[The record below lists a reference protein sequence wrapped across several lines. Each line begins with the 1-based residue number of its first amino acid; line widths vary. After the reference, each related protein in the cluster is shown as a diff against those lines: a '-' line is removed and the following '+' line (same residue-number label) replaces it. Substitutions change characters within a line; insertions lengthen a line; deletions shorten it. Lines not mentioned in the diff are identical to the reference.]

1 MCIKSEKRFDFL
13 KELVSTVPDL
23 QGDHDEPLALYQ
35 NMTGET
41 QEGKKDTSNASQRPK
56 LPRQLSTPRPRY
68 FLTLICTIRLHC
80 IFRPLVHTTQYCKAV
95 FLAMG
100 CLRQCAPIC
109 CGGLS
114 VPFFRKLIV
123 LNSLF

>member
-35 NMTGET
+35 SMTTANTEAAAT
-41 QEGKKDTSNASQRPK
+41 QNNKNDTSNPSQRLK

-68 FLTLICTIRLHC
+68 VLMYLTYFQIILFIYYIPVVVCRL
-80 IFRPLVHTTQYCKAV
+80 
-95 FLAMG
+95 
-100 CLRQCAPIC
+100 
-109 CGGLS
+109 
-114 VPFFRKLIV
+114 
-123 LNSLF
+123 

>member
-80 IFRPLVHTTQYCKAV
+80 IFRPCE
-95 FLAMG
+95 
-100 CLRQCAPIC
+100 
-109 CGGLS
+109 S
-114 VPFFRKLIV
+114 KLQ
-123 LNSLF
+123 N

>member
-41 QEGKKDTSNASQRPK
+41 QETNTTKRDTSNTSQRPK
-56 LPRQLSTPRPRY
+56 LPRQLSTPKPRY
-68 FLTLICTIRLHC
+68 VYISGIDWKSLIQSLAINK
-80 IFRPLVHTTQYCKAV
+80 IFY
-95 FLAMG
+95 
-100 CLRQCAPIC
+100 
-109 CGGLS
+109 
-114 VPFFRKLIV
+114 FR
-123 LNSLF
+123 

>member
-35 NMTGET
+35 SMTTANAEAAAAAT
-41 QEGKKDTSNASQRPK
+41 QNNKNDTSNPSQRLK

-68 FLTLICTIRLHC
+68 VT
-80 IFRPLVHTTQYCKAV
+80 Y
-95 FLAMG
+95 
-100 CLRQCAPIC
+100 
-109 CGGLS
+109 
-114 VPFFRKLIV
+114 
-123 LNSLF
+123 LFHVGRIMYINFENMFT

>member
-1 MCIKSEKRFDFL
+1 MFETVCIIHILCLFCRKMCIKSEKRFDFL

-68 FLTLICTIRLHC
+68 MLILICTI
-80 IFRPLVHTTQYCKAV
+80 
-95 FLAMG
+95 
-100 CLRQCAPIC
+100 
-109 CGGLS
+109 S
-114 VPFFRKLIV
+114 
-123 LNSLF
+123 LNYRTEFAHWWSM

>member
-35 NMTGET
+35 SMTTANTEAAAT
-41 QEGKKDTSNASQRPK
+41 QNNKNDTSNPSQRLK

-68 FLTLICTIRLHC
+68 VLCT
-80 IFRPLVHTTQYCKAV
+80 
-95 FLAMG
+95 
-100 CLRQCAPIC
+100 
-109 CGGLS
+109 
-114 VPFFRKLIV
+114 
-123 LNSLF
+123 